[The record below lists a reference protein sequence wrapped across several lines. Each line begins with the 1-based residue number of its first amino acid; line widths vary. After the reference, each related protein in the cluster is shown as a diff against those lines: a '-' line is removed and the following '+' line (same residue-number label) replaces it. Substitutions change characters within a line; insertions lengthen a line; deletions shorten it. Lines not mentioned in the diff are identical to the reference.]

1 MKRLSILVLAFAF
14 MFAFSFGVLANG
26 PLWTDNAG
34 FDPATGEGWL
44 RDAGTLEG
52 WSDSN
57 FETLDFKAQGTSEV
71 VGIGVTVEGID
82 LDWEYPEDGRIGKGG
97 EIEDAFDQRID
108 YTVVAFAE
116 IPCVLKMNVFGNSGW
131 AEGISIGTG
140 SEVFVN
146 KGLHD
151 DGVPRAGA
159 HFMLFD
165 TRFGGVVDGD
175 WNFIA
180 VDAIDYAAGMAEDI
194 YIHACDLWT
203 ADVWAN
209 VPFGFAV
216 SSAGMGDFAGLADP
230 LLIEMRYLERLGAG
244 IVSRESDLPPYNGH
258 DNDWDNDT
266 DHENGV
272 ALMEAHGWAGDY
284 VLDEDGVEVGQYPA
298 GQNVHVNMQ
307 FRIPVT
313 GAPAGRYQG
322 EVTFSAYTI

>member
-1 MKRLSILVLAFAF
+1 
-14 MFAFSFGVLANG
+14 
-26 PLWTDNAG
+26 
-34 FDPATGEGWL
+34 
-44 RDAGTLEG
+44 
-52 WSDSN
+52 
-57 FETLDFKAQGTSEV
+57 
-71 VGIGVTVEGID
+71 
-82 LDWEYPEDGRIGKGG
+82 
-97 EIEDAFDQRID
+97 
-108 YTVVAFAE
+108 
-116 IPCVLKMNVFGNSGW
+116 
-131 AEGISIGTG
+131 
-140 SEVFVN
+140 
-146 KGLHD
+146 
-151 DGVPRAGA
+151 
-159 HFMLFD
+159 
-165 TRFGGVVDGD
+165 
-175 WNFIA
+175 
-180 VDAIDYAAGMAEDI
+180 MAEDI

-244 IVSRESDLPPYNGH
+244 IVSRESDLPPYNG
-258 DNDWDNDT
+258 
-266 DHENGV
+266 V